1 MKILLDVGANTGQT
15 ARAALSARYSFDRIV
30 CFEPAP
36 PCWREIE
43 SIGDPRTQLCKFGLS
58 NKTGS
63 QTLYNPGSLDGTLF
77 PDMAGVEASSAQ
89 VMIEL
94 RRARDW
100 FLDNISPS
108 DIVFMK
114 LNCEGSECD
123 IVEDLLESGQLQNVY
138 SVMIDFDVRKIRS
151 MRNRE
156 IIVRQKLRAARCQNV
171 AFAEDVMFGD
181 SHEARIC
188 RWLDSVG
195 AHESLPVEALREKYA
210 PIFLRLSSRS
220 GRVARLEEA
229 LRRTVFAWLPPPLK
243 SLTRYF
249 MRKVRRLAGIMRGWR
264 S

>member
-36 PCWREIE
+36 PCWGEIE
-43 SIGDPRTQLCKFGLS
+43 SIGDPRAQLCKFGLS

-63 QTLYNPGSLDGTLF
+63 QTLYNPGSLAGTLF
-77 PDMAGVEASSAQ
+77 ADMDGVEPSSDK
-89 VMIEL
+89 VTIEL
-94 RRARDW
+94 RRATDW
-100 FLDNISPS
+100 FLNNISPS

-123 IVEDLLESGQLQNVY
+123 IVEDLLESGKLQNVY
-138 SVMIDFDVRKIRS
+138 SVMIDFDVRKIPS
-151 MRNRE
+151 MRKRE
-156 IIVRQKLRAARCQNV
+156 MIVRGKLRAAGCQNV
-171 AFAEDVMFGD
+171 AFSEDVMVGD

-210 PIFLRLSSRS
+210 PIFLHLSSRS
-220 GRVARLEEA
+220 GRLARLEEA
-229 LRRTVFAWLPPPLK
+229 LRQSVFAWLPPPLK
-243 SLTRYF
+243 SLVRYF
-249 MRKVRRLAGIMRGWR
+249 MSKARALAGMMRR
-264 S
+264 